1 MGGDKRTMNFKGALR
16 EGRRKEKK
24 NTKTQE
30 FLSVCGGWGKWINHR
45 SKEVGREKTKKK
57 KKKREERMG
66 TLEVKGRAW
75 PRVEKS
81 RGSEKA

>member
-1 MGGDKRTMNFKGALR
+1 M
-16 EGRRKEKK
+16 
-24 NTKTQE
+24 
-30 FLSVCGGWGKWINHR
+30 CGLWGEWINHR
-45 SKEVGREKTKKK
+45 GKEVGRERQK

-81 RGSEKA
+81 QGSEEA

>member
-1 MGGDKRTMNFKGALR
+1 M
-16 EGRRKEKK
+16 
-24 NTKTQE
+24 
-30 FLSVCGGWGKWINHR
+30 CGGWGKWINHR
-45 SKEVGREKTKKK
+45 SKEVGRERQK

>member
-1 MGGDKRTMNFKGALR
+1 MF
-16 EGRRKEKK
+16 
-24 NTKTQE
+24 
-30 FLSVCGGWGKWINHR
+30 GGWGKWINHR
-45 SKEVGREKTKKK
+45 SKEVGREIKKK

>member
-1 MGGDKRTMNFKGALR
+1 M
-16 EGRRKEKK
+16 
-24 NTKTQE
+24 
-30 FLSVCGGWGKWINHR
+30 CGGWGKWINHR
-45 SKEVGREKTKKK
+45 SKEVGRERQKK